1 MTRQELL
8 RLKEKLEK
16 LNLEYEKSE
25 SVLPSQDFRFMEYYD
40 EEAKDAMLPNSN
52 SYQFLY
58 ERNKKYMNSTAITFA
73 NKKISYEEMH
83 TRIDEY
89 ARALYKRGVRKAD
102 IIALCVANTPEAVY
116 LNYALNKL
124 GAVVCQINPMENIY
138 KIARDLDVV
147 CPKMFITIND
157 SYKNIKNASKGTNI
171 DIITF
176 PAVQSIDNN
185 LLHILYGV
193 KQFISGNALFKINH
207 NLKRILKSG
216 KDFQDVIYDTTY
228 QKGQL
233 GNIVFTGGSSGTHK
247 GVDLDS
253 NGLNSVTRAID
264 FVAPLEPGEIFMGNL
279 PQFMA
284 FGIFTL
290 HYALSR
296 NLNLELTLKALPKDF
311 ISELKRIHPAGVFG
325 GPIHWE
331 TLINNSDMIKDLD
344 LTNLKLPVSG
354 GEQLKIDKWKE
365 INKVMAEHGCENG
378 LWNGLGSS
386 EMWAPTIVCRGGINT
401 VGTIGTSIPFNNQK
415 IVALDSEDELGYD
428 QVGRLYLSGPGMM
441 LGYHNNSEE
450 TKKVIKYDEN
460 GVKWLDTGD
469 LAKISKNG
477 EVTFVGRAKRC
488 FVSGVDNIYPEQIE
502 DLLTQFKE
510 IRESI
515 VTHVPSD
522 KNQYS
527 PIYHISIYDSNID
540 TKELEKK
547 IENMILTTLGESAL
561 PLEIIFTNQPLPVT
575 ANGKLD
581 PKPLQEEDLSNYEKK
596 KEKILCKT
604 K

>member
-1 MTRQELL
+1 M
-8 RLKEKLEK
+8 
-16 LNLEYEKSE
+16 
-25 SVLPSQDFRFMEYYD
+25 
-40 EEAKDAMLPNSN
+40 
-52 SYQFLY
+52 
-58 ERNKKYMNSTAITFA
+58 
-73 NKKISYEEMH
+73 
-83 TRIDEY
+83 
-89 ARALYKRGVRKAD
+89 
-102 IIALCVANTPEAVY
+102 
-116 LNYALNKL
+116 
-124 GAVVCQINPMENIY
+124 
-138 KIARDLDVV
+138 
-147 CPKMFITIND
+147 
-157 SYKNIKNASKGTNI
+157 
-171 DIITF
+171 
-176 PAVQSIDNN
+176 
-185 LLHILYGV
+185 
-193 KQFISGNALFKINH
+193 
-207 NLKRILKSG
+207 
-216 KDFQDVIYDTTY
+216 
-228 QKGQL
+228 
-233 GNIVFTGGSSGTHK
+233 
-247 GVDLDS
+247 
-253 NGLNSVTRAID
+253 
-264 FVAPLEPGEIFMGNL
+264 
-279 PQFMA
+279 
-284 FGIFTL
+284 
-290 HYALSR
+290 
-296 NLNLELTLKALPKDF
+296 
-311 ISELKRIHPAGVFG
+311 
-325 GPIHWE
+325 
-331 TLINNSDMIKDLD
+331 
-344 LTNLKLPVSG
+344 
-354 GEQLKIDKWKE
+354 
-365 INKVMAEHGCENG
+365 
-378 LWNGLGSS
+378 
-386 EMWAPTIVCRGGINT
+386 
-401 VGTIGTSIPFNNQK
+401 
-415 IVALDSEDELGYD
+415 ALDSEDELGYD